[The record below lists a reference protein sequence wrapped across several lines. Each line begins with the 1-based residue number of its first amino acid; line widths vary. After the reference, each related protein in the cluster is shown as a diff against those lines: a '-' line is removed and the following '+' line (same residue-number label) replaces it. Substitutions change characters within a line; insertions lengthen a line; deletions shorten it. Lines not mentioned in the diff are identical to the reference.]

1 MDILGK
7 LEKLKI
13 LAFKDDAHTK
23 PAPLPAFP
31 VLVNP
36 ETYALNYS
44 IEYNTDAAQG
54 NDGTTAR
61 YTRHAPEEF
70 SCELWFD
77 NTGILDGIPRPDVY
91 VETEAFKKFLIGIQ
105 SETHEPHHF
114 IIIWGKMIFKGRL
127 TALQMEYKL
136 FKPDGTPIRAMAKVT
151 FKGSFDDVL
160 RLAMANLLS
169 PDLTH
174 LRVVKAGDTLPNLC
188 YEIYGSPRYCP
199 QVAKVN
205 QLTNYRKLVPGQSL
219 YFPPF
224 DKKARATT

>member
-13 LAFKDDAHTK
+13 LAFKDNAFTK
-23 PAPLPAFP
+23 PAIPPTFP
-31 VLVNP
+31 VFINP
-36 ETYALNYS
+36 ESYALNYT

-54 NDGTTAR
+54 NNGTTAR
-61 YTRHAPEEF
+61 YTRHSPEEF

-91 VETEAFKKFLIGIQ
+91 IETEAFKKFLLDIE
-105 SETHEPHHF
+105 SETHEPRHF
-114 IIIWGKMIFKGRL
+114 MVIWGKMIFKGRV
-127 TALQMEYKL
+127 TALQIDYKL

-160 RLAMANLLS
+160 RLALSNLLS

-174 LRVVKAGDTLPNLC
+174 LRQVKSGDTLPNLC
-188 YEIYGSPRYCP
+188 YEIYGSPRYCI

-205 QLTNYRKLVPGQSL
+205 RLTNYRKLEPGRQL

-224 DKKARATT
+224 DKKEKA